1 MRMLEYK
8 NRQAKNQEIVV
19 LQKYDVTYLE
29 NKVQT
34 MVSLSLQK
42 AMKEQRVPIYQYV
55 DSIAIEDARPDC
67 CWPVIRTVPFL
78 QMKILQMSMSRITS
92 CESIH

>member
-8 NRQAKNQEIVV
+8 ARQAKDQEIVV
-19 LQKYDVTYLE
+19 LQKYHVNSLE
-29 NKVQT
+29 NKVQR
-34 MVSLSLQK
+34 MISLSLQK
-42 AMKEQRVPIYQYV
+42 ATKEQRVPIYQYV

-78 QMKILQMSMSRITS
+78 QKKILQMPMSRITS

>member
-78 QMKILQMSMSRITS
+78 QMKILQMPMSRITS

>member
-8 NRQAKNQEIVV
+8 NRQAKNQEIVA
-19 LQKYDVTYLE
+19 LQKYDVNYLE

-78 QMKILQMSMSRITS
+78 QMKIRQMHMSRITS

>member
-1 MRMLEYK
+1 MELHQLIIDRDSQIEAIQMRMLEYK
-8 NRQAKNQEIVV
+8 ARQAKNQEIVV
-19 LQKYDVTYLE
+19 LQKYHENYLE

-67 CWPVIRTVPFL
+67 C
-78 QMKILQMSMSRITS
+78 
-92 CESIH
+92 

>member
-67 CWPVIRTVPFL
+67 C
-78 QMKILQMSMSRITS
+78 
-92 CESIH
+92 